1 MRHTRLLT
9 FVSGQYHSDVH
20 KSWVSQC
27 SSTLCRHLQYQGQQP
42 LCSSPNL
49 CYEVLVVSWSSQHS
63 SRMRTPTCDNELCSN
78 QLMSAW
84 VKKLHDAKNLLYSFS
99 SSLAFHKIKQKRD
112 KKKTLTTDNSS
123 KWMHSRQALSP
134 TGSTFTCCIKRNTV
148 GPLFR
153 LHQSFC
159 LHTLCLSLAA

>member
-27 SSTLCRHLQYQGQQP
+27 SSTLCHHLQYQGQQP

-99 SSLAFHKIKQKRD
+99 SSLAFHKIKQKKD
-112 KKKTLTTDNSS
+112 KKKHWPQATLQNGCIPGR
-123 KWMHSRQALSP
+123 HLAQLEALSHAA
-134 TGSTFTCCIKRNTV
+134 SKE
-148 GPLFR
+148 
-153 LHQSFC
+153 
-159 LHTLCLSLAA
+159 TLWGHYSDYTKAFVSIRCASH